1 MTMPHTPPQGA
12 AQMFRWY
19 RQSQVDY
26 AVHYMQL
33 YIAYNAWYREVTNAA
48 TDREALALLKK
59 RFVIW
64 DDYIQGKTMQPLQ
77 PYMKRL
83 TELTQRQSFPALT
96 LYWDG
101 EFKDRYDWR
110 SLIEFWYQVRCLIV
124 HGAEYQHLYAW
135 LAYET
140 LNIFLGEIVDRMEAR
155 FDEGDLQKLK
165 TLTTS
170 GKSDNST
177 NTEEGLDR
185 FKQLQQTL
193 YEKYIASPNI
203 WHVDMQRVA
212 KNP

>member
-1 MTMPHTPPQGA
+1 
-12 AQMFRWY
+12 MFRWY
-19 RQSQVDY
+19 KQSQVDY

-33 YIAYNAWYREVTNAA
+33 YIAYNAWYREVTNTN

-59 RFVIW
+59 RFIIW
-64 DDYIQGKTMQPLQ
+64 DDYIQGKTMQSLQ
-77 PYMKRL
+77 PYMRRL
-83 TELTQRQSFPALT
+83 AELTQLQSFPALT

-124 HGAEYQHLYAW
+124 HGADYRHLYAW

-140 LNIFLGEIVDRMEAR
+140 LNIFLGEIVDRMETRFNEEDVRELKALAPSGECDNKAR
-155 FDEGDLQKLK
+155 
-165 TLTTS
+165 
-170 GKSDNST
+170 ST
-177 NTEEGLDR
+177 AESDR

-203 WHVDMQRVA
+203 WHVDMQRVTE
-212 KNP
+212 NP